1 MCVKIIVP
9 NSWRDLFKARCTRL
23 SRIRLRHKSPRR
35 FAGFQIGIQFDT
47 NSGDKEVSTRRKKE
61 TGKRVS
67 PFNLAGVFIRSSFS
81 SYITHSVRVRKISLR
96 SAVEIG
102 KISLAEVSRRRC
114 RRNGDD
120 AGEVGGFLG
129 NRCARRHRGNFL
141 IWNFRKPRLCPRGRR
156 KFSEG
161 GSVLRCDAILG
172 NDDTE

>member
-1 MCVKIIVP
+1 MHAILS
-9 NSWRDLFKARCTRL
+9 NSSQAQITAA
-23 SRIRLRHKSPRR
+23 IR
-35 FAGFQIGIQFDT
+35 QIGIQFDT
-47 NSGDKEVSTRRKKE
+47 NSGDKEVSNRRKKE
-61 TGKRVS
+61 TRKRVS
-67 PFNLAGVFIRSSFS
+67 PFNLAGVFIRLSFS

-141 IWNFRKPRLCPRGRR
+141 IWNFRKPRFRAHGDDVNFQKEDQYHGATRERR
-156 KFSEG
+156 Y
-161 GSVLRCDAILG
+161 RI
-172 NDDTE
+172 TE